1 MLYVP
6 QDIILVTQF
15 KQIKF
20 GKMFLNLCI
29 FTEQIKHKPGN
40 TGPQFLTLNY
50 QEKQSNGTGN
60 MKFVNFAQ
68 ENSERGGL
76 WE

>member
-1 MLYVP
+1 
-6 QDIILVTQF
+6 
-15 KQIKF
+15 
-20 GKMFLNLCI
+20 MFLNLCI